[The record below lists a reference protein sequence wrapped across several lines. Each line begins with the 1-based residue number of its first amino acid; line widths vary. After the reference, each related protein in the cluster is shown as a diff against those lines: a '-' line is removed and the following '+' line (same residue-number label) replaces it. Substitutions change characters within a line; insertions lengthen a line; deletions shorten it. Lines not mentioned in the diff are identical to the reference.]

1 MAGGS
6 EGPFDHFV
14 GGILEFDHFV
24 GGASSFVHFAGELV
38 RLTSRRKV
46 DIWVTSTSV
55 RGGDLTFR
63 PLHGGTS

>member
-55 RGGDLTFR
+55 RGG
-63 PLHGGTS
+63 